1 MAPSHYCCAA
11 LSLGIACGSSS
22 TSSSPP
28 ARPVALPVAASPLCD
43 AVAQAIAALPSLTAI
58 ERGEPQQVDKVSVF
72 HTRLELRGLKNVV
85 NHYDDG
91 RIQWNVIWPKG
102 TPFDSVATE
111 LKSCSALTGH
121 TPVDATHQVMEG
133 RDEHTLSWDGLPR
146 VELSLAFD
154 DLELT
159 VEGEAAPPLQPAR
172 DATPGDCSA
181 RVEKL
186 AALIQAA
193 RYELIPNPMPA
204 KVELAKATADQ
215 RPYLKPAS
223 APTFVIVSPS
233 AIIIDGTTIWTSG
246 QPLDQVRGTLHQ
258 KIGELRNQRRD
269 RLELT
274 LAIARDARWDEVVT
288 TMDGIAG
295 AQSTVLLA
303 FEAPRA
309 LPPKPAASELANR
322 LMHADPAGLAVESE
336 RLLHPCL
343 AASKLLPHSPNVD
356 PSQRAH
362 TYVELAKHL
371 PAAIESCGCV
381 PSPEDVGTW
390 LWHAVWS
397 GETPGVRTLSI
408 SSANESTSVAGV
420 AVTFPATQ
428 TWELAA
434 PTVIKSAGLQYGQTK
449 SVRLQVAP

>member
-1 MAPSHYCCAA
+1 MVSSHYCYAA
-11 LSLGIACGSSS
+11 LCVGIACGSSS

-28 ARPVALPVAASPLCD
+28 ARPAAPAVAASPLCD
-43 AVAQAIAALPSLTAI
+43 AVAKAIAALPNLTSI
-58 ERGEPQQVDKVSVF
+58 ERGEPRQVDHVSVF
-72 HTRLELRGLKNVV
+72 DTRLELRGLKNVV

-91 RIQWNVIWPKG
+91 RIQWNVIWPIG
-102 TPFDSVATE
+102 TAFDSVATE
-111 LKSCSALTGH
+111 LRSCRALAGRA
-121 TPVDATHQVMEG
+121 PVDATHQVMEG
-133 RDEHTLSWDGLPR
+133 RDEHTLSWDSLPR
-146 VELSLAFD
+146 VELSIAFD

-159 VEGEAAPPLQPAR
+159 VEGEVAPPAR
-172 DATPGDCSA
+172 AATPGDCSA

-186 AALIQAA
+186 AALIQSA
-193 RYELIPNPMPA
+193 RYELIPTPMPPN
-204 KVELAKATADQ
+204 VELAKATAEQ
-215 RPYLKPAS
+215 RPYLRPTY
-223 APTFVIVSPS
+223 APTFVIVSRS
-233 AIIIDGTTIWTSG
+233 AIMIDGTTIWTSG
-246 QPLDQVRGTLHQ
+246 QPLDHVPGALYK
-258 KIGELRNQRRD
+258 KIRELRNLRRD

-295 AQSTVLLA
+295 SQSSVLLA

-322 LMHADPAGLAVESE
+322 LVHADPEGLAVESE
-336 RLLHPCL
+336 RLLHPCP
-343 AASKLLPHSPNVD
+343 AASALLPHSRNAD

-390 LWHAVWS
+390 LWHAVWL

-420 AVTFPATQ
+420 AVKFPAAQ